1 MKSGKSDRLS
11 RRDVVRGA
19 AIAAAATTALPYVV
33 GCGQDSLQPKVETGV
48 GPAKP
53 AAPKH
58 LATPSIKAA
67 KPGKPLKIGLIGC
80 GGRGTDA
87 GRNAIDADK
96 NVKIVALADVY
107 KDRLEGC
114 RGELKKKGAE
124 IEDKHCFLGLD
135 AYKKLL
141 ELDLDYVILATPP
154 YYRPEHL
161 SAAIAAGKH
170 VFTEKPVGVDPVG
183 LRMVL
188 AAGKMAD
195 AKKLSVVAGTQRR
208 HENKY
213 LAMMQLVHGGEIG
226 RIRAAQC
233 YWNGGQL
240 WYKLRQNGWS
250 DSEWMHRDWVNWCW
264 LSGDH
269 IVEQH
274 VHNLD
279 IVNWAIKS
287 PPRKAVAMGGR
298 ARRVT
303 GDQFDFF
310 SADLSYPDPE
320 APDKESMD
328 IHVHSMCR
336 QVNGCV
342 NNVSERIIGE
352 KGIASSVGSGWVSTV
367 GKLEYE
373 GNDPYVQ
380 EHMDLINA
388 IRTGKRI
395 NEAENVATSTMTAV
409 MIRMSAYTGKE
420 VSWDDVME
428 SDLKLGP
435 PTYELVEAEIRKH
448 VPIPGQ

>member
-1 MKSGKSDRLS
+1 MKPDKSDGMS
-11 RRDVVRGA
+11 RREMVRGA
-19 AIAAAATTALPYVV
+19 AMAAAATTALHVL
-33 GCGQDSLQPKVETGV
+33 GCGQEPLQTKIETAAGGAGAV
-48 GPAKP
+48 KKP
-53 AAPKH
+53 APVG
-58 LATPSIKAA
+58 LVGA
-67 KPGKPLKIGLIGC
+67 KPGKPLKVGLIGC

-87 GRNAIDADK
+87 AGDAMKADPTI
-96 NVKIVALADVY
+96 KIVALADAY
-107 KDRLEGC
+107 KDRLD
-114 RGELKKKGAE
+114 GARNKFNVE
-124 IEDKHCFLGLD
+124 EKNCFLGFD
-135 AYKKLL
+135 AYKKLV

-154 YYRPEHL
+154 YYRPDHF

-183 LRMVL
+183 VRKFLE
-188 AAGKMAD
+188 AGKMAD
-195 AKKLSVVAGTQRR
+195 AKKLCVVAGTQRR

-213 LAMMQLVHGGEIG
+213 LAMMQLIHGGAIG

-240 WYKLRQNGWS
+240 WYKLREKDWS

-269 IVEQH
+269 VVEQH

-279 IVNWAIKS
+279 IVNWALKGH
-287 PPRKAVAMGGR
+287 PRKAMAMGGR

-310 SADLSYPDPE
+310 SADLSYPDPQ

-328 IHVHSMCR
+328 IHVHSTCR
-336 QVNGCV
+336 QINGCV

-352 KGIASSVGSGWVSTV
+352 KGIASSAGSGWVSTV
-367 GKLEYE
+367 GKPEYE
-373 GNDPYVQ
+373 GNNPYVQ
-380 EHMDLINA
+380 EHIDLINA
-388 IRTGKRI
+388 IRTGERI
-395 NEAENVATSTMTAV
+395 NESENVAISTMTAV
-409 MIRMSAYTGKE
+409 MIRMSAYSGKE
-420 VSWDDVME
+420 ISWDDVME

-448 VPIPGQ
+448 IPVPGK